1 MDKSNGGQS
10 ESTGKGRILHWVVVA
25 AFFVMFGTGLI
36 LFVPISAL
44 AEGGLVL
51 IVHRAAAIVLVG
63 APLIYAL
70 THLKTAGQWLI
81 ESMFWT
87 KRASKQPNRWKR
99 WHKSLIVMG
108 FMVFTTTGLMNWGL
122 KTMDLE
128 DVFYG
133 SVLMHDIAFIVA
145 VCVLLYHVY
154 FELDWWLW
162 KRRYCRS
169 CNSVSCAVA
178 CPTKAM
184 VGLQDGTVEYHPERC
199 NSCRL
204 CMDYCRRN
212 SSYVKIDRVEETRA
226 RSS

>member
-1 MDKSNGGQS
+1 MDKSNDGQL

-36 LFVPISAL
+36 VFVPISAL
-44 AEGGLVL
+44 VEGGMVL

-63 APLIYAL
+63 VPLIYAL
-70 THLKTAGQWLI
+70 THLRTARQWLV

-87 KRASKQPNRWKR
+87 KRASRQPNRWKR
-99 WHKSLIVMG
+99 LHKSLVIVG
-108 FMVFTTTGLMNWGL
+108 FVVFLTTGTLNWVL

-128 DVFYG
+128 DLFYI
-133 SVLMHDIAFIVA
+133 SILVHDIVFIVA
-145 VCVLLYHVY
+145 ACVLLYHVY

-169 CNSVSCAVA
+169 CGPVSCAEM
-178 CPTKAM
+178 CPAKSM
-184 VGLQDGTVEYHPERC
+184 IRLPDGTVEYHSERC
-199 NSCRL
+199 NSCRV

-212 SSYVKIDRVEETRA
+212 SSYVKIDQMVETEA
-226 RSS
+226 ESS

>member
-1 MDKSNGGQS
+1 MDGLSGGLS
-10 ESTGKGRILHWVVVA
+10 ESTGRGRILHWVVVM

-63 APLIYAL
+63 FPLIYAL
-70 THLKTAGQWLI
+70 THLGIARQWLI

-87 KRASKQPNRWKR
+87 KQALKQPNRWKR
-99 WHKSLIVMG
+99 WHKSLIVAG
-108 FMVFTTTGLMNWGL
+108 FVVFLTTGILNWVL

-128 DVFYG
+128 DVFYV
-133 SVLMHDIAFIVA
+133 SVLVHDIAFIVA

-162 KRRYCRS
+162 KKRYCRS
-169 CNSVSCAVA
+169 CDPVSCAEV
-178 CPTKAM
+178 CPTKSM
-184 VGLQDGTVEYHPERC
+184 IRLPDGAVEYHSERC
-199 NSCRL
+199 DSCRA

-212 SSYVKIDRVEETRA
+212 SSYVKIGQMVETEA
-226 RSS
+226 ESS

>member
-1 MDKSNGGQS
+1 MDRSNGGQS
-10 ESTGKGRILHWVVVA
+10 ESTGKGRILHWVVVV

-63 APLIYAL
+63 VPLIYAL
-70 THLKTAGQWLI
+70 THLGTARQWLK

-87 KRASKQPNRWKR
+87 KRASRQPNRWKR
-99 WHKSLIVMG
+99 LHKFLIVTG
-108 FMVFTTTGLMNWGL
+108 FVVFTTTGLMNWLL

-128 DVFYG
+128 DVFYV
-133 SVLMHDIAFIVA
+133 SILVHDIVFILA

-169 CNSVSCAVA
+169 CNSVSCVA
-178 CPTKAM
+178 TCPTKAM
-184 VGLQDGTVEYHPERC
+184 VGLPDGIVEYHPERC

-212 SSYVKIDRVEETRA
+212 SSYVKLDQAVETDA
-226 RSS
+226 TSS